1 MTCWPILV
9 FETWSGIVSDALVLK
24 INRALLSKDFMMA
37 LRAVWLVALATFFAV
52 VASVP
57 APAVAGTAELERLQ
71 RVLDAGELR
80 VCVWP
85 AYYGITYRNPKTGQL
100 SGIDIDIATALG
112 KELGVR
118 VRFVDSSFPLLVDK
132 LITDQCDI
140 AMHAV
145 GITPARS
152 ARLAFTQP
160 HVRSDIYAVTAVSN
174 KTIASWADLDQP
186 GRVIAVQAG
195 TVMEPIMKDTL
206 RQATLLVIKAPMSRE
221 NEVESGR
228 ADAFMTDFPYG
239 QRMLD
244 LTNWARVIAPPQPFH
259 LTDYAYALAPG
270 DPSLLLRVDRFMQV
284 IRADKRLLQFARKYR
299 LDAILLADGERPA
312 PALPGN

>member
-1 MTCWPILV
+1 
-9 FETWSGIVSDALVLK
+9 
-24 INRALLSKDFMMA
+24 MA
-37 LRAVWLVALATFFAV
+37 LRTVLLVALASFFAV
-52 VASVP
+52 VALAPV
-57 APAVAGTAELERLQ
+57 PAVAGTAAPERLQ
-71 RVLDAGELR
+71 RVLDAGQLR

-85 AYYGITYRNPKTGQL
+85 EYYGITYRNPKTGQL

-118 VRFVDSSFPLLVDK
+118 IRFVDSSFGLLVDK
-132 LITDQCDI
+132 LLTDQCDI

-152 ARLAFTQP
+152 AQLAFTQP
-160 HVRSDIYAVTAVSN
+160 YLRSDIYAVTAINN
-174 KTIASWADLDQP
+174 KAITNWADLDQP

-195 TVMEPIMKDTL
+195 TVMEPIMKRAL
-206 RQATLLVIKAPMSRE
+206 RQATLLVVKPPMSRE

-228 ADAFMTDFPYG
+228 ADAFMTDFPYS

-244 LTNWARVIAPPQPFH
+244 LTNWARVITSPQPFH
-259 LTDYAYALAPG
+259 QTDYAYALAPG
-270 DPSLLLRVDRFMQV
+270 DPSLLRRVDRFMQV

-299 LDAILLADGERPA
+299 LDTILLADGERPA
-312 PALPGN
+312 PVLSEN